1 MSFLQ
6 KYLFIACLF
15 VSFSALGQSTE
26 VYQVKGVITDSLS
39 KETLPFANVFFSGT
53 TFGTVSNK
61 EGEFVLSA
69 TGPGTYDLVISFTG
83 YDTFYQQVDL
93 NQPGQIRL
101 NVALVTDAKLIGGVT
116 VTAKKDQKWREN
128 LYTFKQTFL
137 GKSENAAEV
146 RILNEEALDF
156 DYDPKT
162 RVFTAWAN
170 EPLIIEN
177 KALGYRLKYVLEDF
191 VIYYQYNF
199 SSFYGFPSFE
209 DMNKRG
215 KVPKRWVRARNK
227 AYYGSVEHFFR
238 ELYQGNT
245 LEAGFNVNSAR
256 DIEGMGRVFNSQE
269 YDINGSVQLRP
280 DSVRKRLDFDNLLYI
295 TYKNESPS
303 PRYRTGFGRGNAPQL
318 NTGGG
323 QMSWIEIPEGV
334 EGIDFEKTGY
344 LINPLA
350 FVLNGYWSFEKIAD
364 LMPTD
369 FQPIEQR

>member
-227 AYYGSVEHFFR
+227 AYYD
-238 ELYQGNT
+238 L
-245 LEAGFNVNSAR
+245 
-256 DIEGMGRVFNSQE
+256 
-269 YDINGSVQLRP
+269 
-280 DSVRKRLDFDNLLYI
+280 
-295 TYKNESPS
+295 
-303 PRYRTGFGRGNAPQL
+303 PQ
-318 NTGGG
+318 
-323 QMSWIEIPEGV
+323 V
-334 EGIDFEKTGY
+334 
-344 LINPLA
+344 
-350 FVLNGYWSFEKIAD
+350 
-364 LMPTD
+364 
-369 FQPIEQR
+369 